1 MIPMIF
7 CRKKHPINL
16 VLLGLFTVCISLSV
30 GLGCLSRNG
39 NAHKH
44 IFILTSNRLIDP
56 ACVIDDIRLV

>member
-16 VLLGLFTVCISLSV
+16 VLLGLFTVCISLTV

-39 NAHKH
+39 
-44 IFILTSNRLIDP
+44 D
-56 ACVIDDIRLV
+56 